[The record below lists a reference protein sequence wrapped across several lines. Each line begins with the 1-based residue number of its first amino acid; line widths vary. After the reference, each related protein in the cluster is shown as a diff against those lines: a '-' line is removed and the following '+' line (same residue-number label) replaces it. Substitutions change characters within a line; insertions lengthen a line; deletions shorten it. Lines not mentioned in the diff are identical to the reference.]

1 MQVVK
6 KWEQKMAPNWKE
18 MLFCC
23 LYNQRK
29 SLRSTGHLLTIPK
42 LKEPWLKII
51 INFDEH
57 DNK

>member
-6 KWEQKMAPNWKE
+6 KWEQKTAPNLKE
-18 MLFCC
+18 MLFRC

-42 LKEPWLKII
+42 LKEPWLKIR

-57 DNK
+57 DNN